1 MGLREPDVLAFI
13 LQFSSPPVWAAG
25 ATGGLFSPDAW
36 YRNLNKPSWTP
47 PDWVFPVTWIVLYVC
62 MAVAGAR
69 VAMMEGNGVAMAFW
83 SMQIAFNALWTPVFF
98 GLKKIRTAMGIIVV
112 LWAAVF
118 CTMVALWTVDT
129 IAGLLFVPYLI
140 WVTIAS
146 ALNASVWRLN
156 PEDSRA

>member
-1 MGLREPDVLAFI
+1 MFWLLFCIFFAACMG
-13 LQFSSPPVWAAG
+13 AG